1 MLDLPADQLAMVR
14 EILVKH
20 VPHAKVWAFGSRVR
34 GTAWKFSDLD
44 LAIEDSGELSLRT
57 LGDLRHAF
65 SESDLPILVD
75 FIDMRTVRM
84 PFKRIIKE
92 QRVPIL

>member
-1 MLDLPADQLAMVR
+1 MDLPADQLALVR
-14 EILVKH
+14 AILAKH
-20 VPHAKVWAFGSRVR
+20 VPHAKVVWAFGSRVR

-84 PFKRIIKE
+84 PLKRIIKE
-92 QRVPIL
+92 QRVPIM